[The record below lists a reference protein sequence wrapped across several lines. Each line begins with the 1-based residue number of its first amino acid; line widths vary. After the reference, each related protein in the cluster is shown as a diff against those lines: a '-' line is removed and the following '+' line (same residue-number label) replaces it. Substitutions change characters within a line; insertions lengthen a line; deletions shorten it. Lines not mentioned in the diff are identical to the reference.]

1 MYSHRDSIQRTQCWW
16 LPYLVMEYEVN
27 QVLITPLG
35 GDLEKPLYMYQA
47 HLYVTFHSFSQ
58 MCFAD
63 VRLCSDVS
71 RNSEISL
78 QCYLR
83 AEEPKRGGDGLADDL
98 GNDIF
103 LGGIKFIPNFDE
115 MGSQDQWYEVV
126 GGTGKVQIG
135 VSYQPSYGQ
144 SLTVDDFELITVIG
158 KGSFG
163 KVCCSFLITLI
174 NPFNSF
180 LRR

>member
-1 MYSHRDSIQRTQCWW
+1 M
-16 LPYLVMEYEVN
+16 VN
-27 QVLITPLG
+27 LINPFICTKHTC
-35 GDLEKPLYMYQA
+35 KPICHA
-47 HLYVTFHSFSQ
+47 HLENAHEQCS
-58 MCFAD
+58 
-63 VRLCSDVS
+63 SDVS

-103 LGGIKFIPNFDE
+103 MGGIKFIPNFDE

-126 GGTGKVQIG
+126 GGSGKIQIG

-163 KVCCSFLITLI
+163 KVGSPHFLSVIG
-174 NPFNSF
+174 SHSAY
-180 LRR
+180 R